1 MAGSEHRQ
9 QNESNRGGRPE
20 LGNRPISRL
29 EQEASRIS
37 DPAERLRFLRSHAH
51 RHSRPGSQEPTVL
64 VHRMAEPVRPAWT
77 RPKVLLSGGA
87 AVALAVVAVF
97 VAQMSSSAGVAPPSD
112 SEADGQAATGRIPS
126 ALEAVAELGPPPAV
140 WQVSSTKTTETY
152 SNGLQ
157 IDTRFETTYQP
168 REKYPIFAL
177 PADFPHEA
185 DPSGKTYVQQIG
197 EAQEPRG
204 IVYHT
209 TESQM
214 VPFTEASS
222 ANIDRLGKSLARL
235 LKSEHAY
242 HYLIDRYGR
251 VFRIVKESNAAG
263 HTGFSAWADS
273 RGLYVN
279 LNHSFLGVAFEAQ
292 SGEPRDVTAAQV
304 TAARMLTEM
313 LRYRYS
319 IPEENCVTH
328 AQVSINPYSMKLG
341 NHTDWAYNFP
351 FKALGLSDNYALAP
365 AAIWAL
371 GFTYDEDLIGRSA
384 GQKWPGLSAADT
396 LFARY
401 AADHKQTSAQYRL
414 ALRRRYKEIRR
425 QLKKKGM

>member
-1 MAGSEHRQ
+1 MDVSG
-9 QNESNRGGRPE
+9 
-20 LGNRPISRL
+20 L
-29 EQEASRIS
+29 EQAASRIS
-37 DPAERLRFLRSHAH
+37 DPAERLRFLRSQAH
-51 RHSRPGSQEPTVL
+51 RHSQASKGEPTLL
-64 VHRMAEPVRPAWT
+64 VHRIAEPIGKPAPGVWD

-87 AVALAVVAVF
+87 AVLLAALAVFALQVR
-97 VAQMSSSAGVAPPSD
+97 SAAEVAPVSSPNAAG
-112 SEADGQAATGRIPS
+112 SEAIARIPS

-157 IDTRFETTYQP
+157 VDTRFETTYQP

-177 PADFPHEA
+177 PADFPEGA
-185 DPSGKTYVQQIG
+185 DSSGKGYAKQIG

-204 IVYHT
+204 IIYHT

-214 VPFTEASS
+214 APFTEASS
-222 ANIDRLGKSLARL
+222 ANIDRLGKSLAKL

-242 HYLIDRYGR
+242 HYLIDRFGR

-263 HTGFSAWADS
+263 HTGFSVWADS

-279 LNHSFLGVAFEAQ
+279 LNHSFLGIAFEAQ
-292 SGEPRDVTAAQV
+292 SGEPREVTAAQI

-328 AQVSINPYSMKLG
+328 AQVSINPYNMKLG
-341 NHTDWAYNFP
+341 NHTDWAHSFP
-351 FKALGLSDNYALAP
+351 FKAVGLPDNYALAP
-365 AAIWAL
+365 AALWVL
-371 GFTYDEDLIGRSA
+371 GFSYDEDLIQRSA

-401 AADHKQTSAQYRL
+401 AADHKQTPAQYRL
-414 ALRRRYKEIRR
+414 ALQRRYKEIRR
-425 QLKKKGM
+425 ELKEKGM